1 MSETRSQVRVMRVD
15 YFCDRCNEGRMAFTG
30 HVSLTNPPQHHHRC
44 DVCGWTQ
51 VFPVTY
57 PRTEYIQETSQ

>member
-1 MSETRSQVRVMRVD
+1 MRVD

-57 PRTEYIQETSQ
+57 PRTEYVQEVSQ